1 MMAFFMLL
9 WLISNPDKIKLKALA
24 EYFSPSISSGGGVG
38 AAGGTTGAGNSK
50 PGSGENR
57 SSTGQPVLETHSL
70 GASRGGTAN
79 VPDASM
85 RVMAAELRVAIDST
99 PTSQGKQNLAVETAP
114 EGVRVTLM
122 DNDQQSMFRTG
133 TAVLNDYAKGLLAR
147 VADKLAKSG
156 AQIAIEGHTDAL
168 GGDTETNWRL
178 SGERALAAR
187 AQLIADG
194 IAPGRFSQIIAMGA
208 TRPVYPDQPNRPENR
223 RITIIV
229 EGQRSSLP
237 SDASFKF

>member
-1 MMAFFMLL
+1 
-9 WLISNPDKIKLKALA
+9 
-24 EYFSPSISSGGGVG
+24 
-38 AAGGTTGAGNSK
+38 
-50 PGSGENR
+50 
-57 SSTGQPVLETHSL
+57 
-70 GASRGGTAN
+70 
-79 VPDASM
+79 
-85 RVMAAELRVAIDST
+85 
-99 PTSQGKQNLAVETAP
+99 
-114 EGVRVTLM
+114 M

-133 TAVLNDYAKGLLAR
+133 TAVLNDYAKALLAR